1 METNN
6 LIDSNKRKRIYK
18 FKKKISDFYS
28 SYFLSYKS
36 MPVNNI
42 TIFWVAVF
50 LGGIFLI
57 LGINTLSNKFLI
69 SIPTYGGTWNEGVVG
84 IPRYV
89 NPVLANSEADKDL
102 TSLVYSGILKKDKD
116 GNLVNDLASNVEES
130 DDHLSFTVT
139 LSDKAKF
146 QDGKK
151 VTADDIIFTISKI
164 EDKDINSPLAINFE
178 GINVE
183 KVDDSTVI
191 FHLKKPYIYFKEN
204 LTFGILPK
212 HIWSTMSNE
221 EFSLSVYNTNPIG
234 SGPYK
239 IKKVVRDTNNLPTEY
254 DLAENKDY
262 IFGRPY
268 IDDINIFVYK
278 NNDDLISAL
287 NSGDINATNYLDKSY
302 FNKVENKDK
311 EIISS
316 SLSNLFSVSFNPSK
330 NPSLVNANTRSA
342 LGLLID
348 KKEIVYSVFSQYTR
362 KIDSLFPNIDILNT
376 KDSSSSSISN
386 IDQAT
391 KLLTKTITT
400 VTTVGKKKKI
410 QTQTVNLNQNLEINL
425 TTADIDDLKKVAD
438 KIKADWAKLGIN
450 VNIKVYSL
458 SDIGDIIKKRDF
470 EALLFGS
477 IINHDTDLYAYWHSS
492 QRIYPGL
499 NITGYTSKNLDK
511 NLETIKNS
519 LDEDDRAKALNNINQ
534 ELSNESPAIPIYS
547 NNSNYLIIDNS
558 ENIKDFIPNTMRESN
573 ERFVD
578 VNDWYIYKEKV
589 WKISYIKT
597 LIEKLQNIIH

>member
-6 LIDSNKRKRIYK
+6 LIDSNKRKRIYN
-18 FKKKISDFYS
+18 FKKKLNDFYS

-36 MPVNNI
+36 LPVNNI

-50 LGGIFLI
+50 LGSIFLI

-69 SIPTYGGTWNEGVVG
+69 TIPTYGGTWTEGVIG

-102 TSLVYSGILKKDKD
+102 TTLVYSGILKKDVN
-116 GNLVNDLASNVEES
+116 GNLTNDLASDVEES

-139 LSDKAKF
+139 LNNKAEF

-151 VTADDIIFTISKI
+151 VTADDIIFTVSKI

-178 GINVE
+178 GIDVE

-212 HIWSTMSNE
+212 HIWSTMNNE
-221 EFSLSVYNTNPIG
+221 EFTLSLYNTNPVG
-234 SGPYK
+234 SGAYE
-239 IKKVVRDTNNLPTEY
+239 IKKVIRDTNNLPTEY
-254 DLAENKDY
+254 DLVENKDY
-262 IFGRPY
+262 ISGRPY
-268 IDDINIFVYK
+268 IDNINIFVYK

-287 NSGDINATNYLDKSY
+287 NSGSINATNYLDKSY
-302 FNKVENKDK
+302 FNKVENNNK

-316 SLSNLFSVSFNPSK
+316 NLSDLFSISFNPSK

-362 KIDSLFPNIDILNT
+362 KIDSLFPNIDVLNT
-376 KDSSSSSISN
+376 ENSSSSSISN

-400 VTTVGKKKKI
+400 VTTVGKKKTTK
-410 QTQTVNLNQNLEINL
+410 TQTVNLNQNLEINL

-438 KIKADWAKLGIN
+438 KIKDDWAKLGIN
-450 VNIKVYSL
+450 VNIKIYSL

-477 IINHDTDLYAYWHSS
+477 IVNHDTDLYAYWHSS
-492 QRIYPGL
+492 QRVYPGL

-511 NLETIKNS
+511 NLETLKNS
-519 LDEDDRAKALNNINQ
+519 LNENDRAKALNNINQ
-534 ELSNESPAIPIYS
+534 ELSDENPAIPIYS
-547 NNSNYLIIDNS
+547 NNSNYLVIENPK
-558 ENIKDFIPNTMRESN
+558 NIKDYIPTTMKESS

-578 VNDWYIYKEKV
+578 VKDWYIYKERV
-589 WKISYIKT
+589 WKISYIKI

>member
-6 LIDSNKRKRIYK
+6 LIDSNKRKRFYN
-18 FKKKISDFYS
+18 FKKKLNDFYS

-36 MPVNNI
+36 LPVNNI
-42 TIFWVAVF
+42 TIFWVSVF

-57 LGINTLSNKFLI
+57 LGINALSDKFLI
-69 SIPTYGGTWNEGVVG
+69 TIPTYGGTWSEGVIG

-89 NPVLANSEADKDL
+89 NPVLANSESDKDL
-102 TSLVYSGILKKDKD
+102 TSLVYSGILKKDSK
-116 GNLVNDLASNVEES
+116 GNFVNDLASSVEES
-130 DDHLSFTVT
+130 DDNLSFTVT
-139 LSDKAKF
+139 LNNKAKF

-164 EDKDINSPLAINFE
+164 KDKDINSPIAINFE
-178 GINVE
+178 GIDVE
-183 KVDDSTVI
+183 KIDESTVI
-191 FHLKKPYIYFKEN
+191 FRLKKPYIYFREN

-212 HIWSTMSNE
+212 HIWSAFSNE

-239 IKKVVRDTNNLPTEY
+239 IKKVKKDTNNLPTKYE
-254 DLAENKDY
+254 LIQNKDY

-268 IDDINIFVYK
+268 INYINIFVYK
-278 NNDDLISAL
+278 NNEDLVAAL
-287 NSGDINATNYLDKSY
+287 NSKDINATNYLDQSY
-302 FNKVENKDK
+302 FSKIQNKEVV
-311 EIISS
+311 SS
-316 SLSNLFSVSFNPSK
+316 YLSDLFSIYFNPSK
-330 NPSLVNANTRSA
+330 NTNLLNANTRLA

-348 KKEIVYSVFSQYTR
+348 KQEIVNDIFSGYAR
-362 KIDSLFPNIDILNT
+362 KTDSLISNNI
-376 KDSSSSSISN
+376 SSATSSISN

-391 KLLTKTITT
+391 KLLTKTTTT
-400 VTTVGKKKKI
+400 VTTVGRKKVT
-410 QTQTVNLNQNLEINL
+410 QTQTINLNQNLEISL
-425 TTADIDDLKKVAD
+425 TTADIDDLKKVAE
-438 KIKADWAKLGIN
+438 KVKEDWAKLGIT

-519 LDEDDRAKALNNINQ
+519 TNEEERAKALNNINQ
-534 ELSNESPAIPIYS
+534 ELNSESPAIPIYS
-547 NNSNYLIIDNS
+547 NNSNYLIINNS
-558 ENIKDFIPNTMRESN
+558 ENIKNYIPTTMKESS
-573 ERFVD
+573 ERFVG
-578 VNDWYIYKEKV
+578 VKDWYIYKERV

-597 LIEKLQNIIH
+597 LVEKLQNIIH

>member
-6 LIDSNKRKRIYK
+6 LIDGNKRKRIYNL
-18 FKKKISDFYS
+18 KKKLNDFYT

-36 MPVNNI
+36 LPIYNI
-42 TIFWVAVF
+42 TIFWSAIF

-57 LGINTLSNKFLI
+57 LGINTLSDKFLI
-69 SIPTYGGTWNEGVVG
+69 TIPTYGGTWNEGVIG

-102 TSLVYSGILKKDKD
+102 TSLVYSGILKKDKN
-116 GNLVNDLASNVEES
+116 GNFINDLASNVEES
-130 DDHLSFTVT
+130 DDNLSFTVT
-139 LSDKAKF
+139 LNNKAEF

-164 EDKDINSPLAINFE
+164 KDKDINSPLAINFE
-178 GINVE
+178 GIDVE
-183 KVDDSTVI
+183 KVDESTVI
-191 FHLKKPYIYFKEN
+191 FRLKKPYVYFREN

-212 HIWSTMSNE
+212 HIWSTLSNE
-221 EFSLSVYNTNPIG
+221 EFSLSLYNTNPIG

-239 IKKVVRDTNNLPTEY
+239 IKKVKKDANNLPTKYE
-254 DLAENKDY
+254 LIENRDY

-268 IDDINIFVYK
+268 INSINIFVYK
-278 NNDDLISAL
+278 NNDDLVYAL
-287 NSGDINATNYLDKSY
+287 NSKDINATNYLDQSY
-302 FNKVENKDK
+302 FSKIENK
-311 EIISS
+311 EVVS
-316 SLSNLFSVSFNPSK
+316 SNLSDLFSISFNPSK
-330 NPSLVNANTRSA
+330 NASLINANTRLA
-342 LGLLID
+342 LSLLID
-348 KKEIVYSVFSQYTR
+348 KQEIVNDVFSGYAR
-362 KIDSLFPNIDILNT
+362 KTDSLFPNDT
-376 KDSSSSSISN
+376 STSTFSISN
-386 IDQAT
+386 IDKAT
-391 KLLTKTITT
+391 KLLTKTVTT
-400 VTTVGKKKKI
+400 VTTIGKRKVT

-425 TTADIDDLKKVAD
+425 TTADIDDLKKVAE
-438 KIKADWAKLGIN
+438 KIKEDWAQLGIN
-450 VNIKVYSL
+450 VNIKVYTL

-519 LDEDDRAKALNNINQ
+519 IDEDDRAKALNNINQ
-534 ELSNESPAIPIYS
+534 ELNSESPAIPIYS
-547 NNSNYLIIDNS
+547 NNSNYLIINNS
-558 ENIKDFIPNTMRESN
+558 ENIKKYIPTTMKESS

-578 VNDWYIYKEKV
+578 VKDWYIYKERV
-589 WKISYIKT
+589 WKISYAKT

>member
-6 LIDSNKRKRIYK
+6 LIDSNKRKRIYN
-18 FKKKISDFYS
+18 FKKKLNDFYT

-36 MPVNNI
+36 LPVNNI
-42 TIFWVAVF
+42 TIFWSAVF

-57 LGINTLSNKFLI
+57 LGINTLSDKFLI
-69 SIPTYGGTWNEGVVG
+69 TVPTYGGTWNEGVIG

-116 GNLVNDLASNVEES
+116 GNFINDLASNVEES
-130 DDHLSFTVT
+130 EDNLSFTVT
-139 LSDKAKF
+139 LNSKAEF

-164 EDKDINSPLAINFE
+164 KDKDINSPLAINFE
-178 GINVE
+178 GIDVE
-183 KVDDSTVI
+183 KVDESTVI
-191 FHLKKPYIYFKEN
+191 FRLKKPYIYFREN

-212 HIWSTMSNE
+212 HIWSTLSNE

-239 IKKVVRDTNNLPTEY
+239 IKKVKKDANNLPTKYE
-254 DLAENKDY
+254 LIENRDY

-268 IDDINIFVYK
+268 IHNINIFVYK
-278 NNDDLISAL
+278 NNDDLVYAL
-287 NSGDINATNYLDKSY
+287 NSKDVNATNYLDQSY
-302 FNKVENKDK
+302 FSKIQNK

-316 SLSNLFSVSFNPSK
+316 SLLDLFSISFNPSK
-330 NPSLVNANTRSA
+330 NANLVNANTRLA

-348 KKEIVYSVFSQYTR
+348 KQEIVNNVFSGYAR
-362 KIDSLFPNIDILNT
+362 KADSLISNNI
-376 KDSSSSSISN
+376 SSTTSSISN

-400 VTTVGKKKKI
+400 VTTVGKRKVT
-410 QTQTVNLNQNLEINL
+410 QTQTVNLNQGLEINL
-425 TTADIDDLKKVAD
+425 TTADIDDLKKVAEQV
-438 KIKADWAKLGIN
+438 KEDWAKLGIN
-450 VNIKVYSL
+450 VNVKVYSI

-511 NLETIKNS
+511 NLEIIKNS
-519 LDEDDRAKALNNINQ
+519 TDQDERDKALNAINQ
-534 ELSNESPAIPIYS
+534 ELNNESPAIPIYS
-547 NNSNYLIIDNS
+547 NNSNYLIINNS
-558 ENIKDFIPNTMRESN
+558 ENIKNYIPTNMKESS
-573 ERFVD
+573 ERFVG
-578 VNDWYIYKEKV
+578 VRDWYIYKERV
-589 WKISYIKT
+589 WKISYAKT